1 MLPFPTLISSTM
13 LRNGTGIKEPILKMR
28 MMNAD
33 KTPIRLFN
41 IYGEDRGTGYAGN
54 VWGVEGI
61 APALT
66 TMGGKQRTND
76 N

>member
-1 MLPFPTLISSTM
+1 MKQMITM
-13 LRNGTGIKEPILKMR
+13 NE
-28 MMNAD
+28 D

-66 TMGGKQRTND
+66 TMGGGNREPMIIESNELKTEEDTGKQ
-76 N
+76 

>member
-1 MLPFPTLISSTM
+1 
-13 LRNGTGIKEPILKMR
+13 
-28 MMNAD
+28 MNAD

-54 VWGVEGI
+54 VWAVEGI

-66 TMGGKQRTND
+66 TMGGVTENQ
-76 N
+76 

>member
-1 MLPFPTLISSTM
+1 MK
-13 LRNGTGIKEPILKMR
+13 RMR
-28 MMNAD
+28 IMNAD

-66 TMGGKQRTND
+66 TMGGGTENQ
-76 N
+76 